1 MSDNTSGF
9 IGGGNMARSMIGGL
23 VNMGRAKNT
32 IKVSEP
38 DPHKREYFEQT
49 LGIEAVA
56 ENHRLLPGCE
66 ILILAV
72 KPQALKQ
79 ALQPLQPLLLQHRP
93 LLLSIAAGVR
103 ESDIDKW
110 SGGGHAIVRAMPNT
124 PALVGSG
131 ATGLYANPKVTAEQ
145 RDQAESLMRAV
156 GVTVWLEQESLLDH
170 VTALSGSGPAYF
182 MLFMEALEQAGV
194 EHGLDRDI
202 AHLLVM
208 ETCLGAAKLAMES
221 EEDLPELRRRV
232 TSPGGTTEK
241 ALQVM
246 ENANIKRIIND
257 AFKAAARRA
266 DELGR
271 QFGENNLGENS
282 SG

>member
-1 MSDNTSGF
+1 MANNNTGF
-9 IGGGNMARSMIGGL
+9 IGGGNMARSIIGGL
-23 VNMGRAKNT
+23 INMGRAADT

-38 DPHKREYFEQT
+38 DVQKREYFMDT
-49 LGIEAVA
+49 LGVEAVDRN
-56 ENHRLLPGCE
+56 EDLVPVCGTLV
-66 ILILAV
+66 LAV
-72 KPQALKQ
+72 KPQVMKQ
-79 ALQPLQPLLLQHRP
+79 ALMPMQSGLQQHKP
-93 LLLSIAAGVR
+93 LLLSIAAGTR
-103 ESDIDKW
+103 ESDIDQW
-110 SGGGHAIVRAMPNT
+110 AGGGHAIVRAMPNT

-131 ATGLYANPKVTAEQ
+131 ATGLYANRRVTTEQ
-145 RDQAESLMRAV
+145 RNQAESLLRAV
-156 GVTVWLEQESLLDH
+156 GVTVWLAEESLLDH

-194 EHGLDRDI
+194 EHGLERDV

-221 EEDLPELRRRV
+221 DEDLATLRRRV

-246 ENANIKRIIND
+246 ENANISRIIYN
-257 AFKAAARRA
+257 AFEAASRRA
-266 DELGR
+266 DELGM
-271 QFGENNLGENS
+271 ELGESS

>member
-1 MSDNTSGF
+1 MSDNTTGF

-38 DPHKREYFEQT
+38 DPLKREYFEQT
-49 LGIEAVA
+49 LAIEAVA
-56 ENHRLLPGCE
+56 ENHRLLPRCDT
-66 ILILAV
+66 LILAV
-72 KPQALKQ
+72 KPQVLKE

-103 ESDIDKW
+103 GSDIDKW
-110 SGGGHAIVRAMPNT
+110 SGGGHAVVRAMPNT

-131 ATGLYANPKVTAEQ
+131 ATGLYANPKVTADQ

-156 GVTVWLEQESLLDH
+156 GVTVWLGQESLLDH

-194 EHGLDRDI
+194 EHGLDRDV

-241 ALQVM
+241 AVQVM

-257 AFKAAARRA
+257 AFEAASRRA

-271 QFGENNLGENS
+271 QFGENNVGANS

>member
-1 MSDNTSGF
+1 
-9 IGGGNMARSMIGGL
+9 MARSLIGGL
-23 VNMGRAKNT
+23 INTGRAPNT
-32 IKVSEP
+32 IRVSEP
-38 DPHKREYFEQT
+38 DPQKRKYFLDT
-49 LGIEAVA
+49 LSVVAVEDNLQLA
-56 ENHRLLPGCE
+56 SESD
-66 ILILAV
+66 IIVLAV
-72 KPQALKQ
+72 KPQVIKQ
-79 ALQPLQPLLLQHRP
+79 VLQPLQETLLRHRP

-103 ESDIDKW
+103 EPDINRW
-110 SGGGHAIVRAMPNT
+110 AGGGHAIVRAMPNT

-131 ATGLYANPKVTAEQ
+131 ATGLFANPAVSGNQ

-156 GVTVWLEQESLLDH
+156 GVTVWLEQESLLDQ

-182 MLFMEALEQAGV
+182 MLFMEALELAGI
-194 EHGLDRDI
+194 EHGLDRDV

-221 EEDLPELRRRV
+221 DEDLPELRRRV

-246 ENANIKRIIND
+246 ENAHMQRTISD
-257 AFKAAARRA
+257 AFEAASLRA
-266 DELGR
+266 AELGN
-271 QFGENNLGENS
+271 QLGEKS